1 MTGPTGTGTTTGGT
15 TTGGGETRV
24 ERDQIGEMTL
34 DARDLRGIH
43 THRAMDNFRLS
54 GRAVHPRLVRA
65 YALVKKACARA
76 NAETGWLDPGIA
88 GAIERASDE
97 VASGTHDALFSVD
110 ALQGGAGTSTNMAL
124 NEVLANRATELL
136 AEAEPSR
143 FPPDGAAAVSPLGHV
158 NLHQSTNDTYPTALK
173 VCLIGLVREAAGAAQ
188 ALQGAFQDKEKE
200 FARVVTVGRTE
211 TLPAV
216 PMTLGAEF
224 SGFAECVGRDRW
236 RAFKCEER
244 LRVVNLGG
252 TAVGTAL
259 AAPRRYVFRATD
271 ILREITGYPL
281 ARAENLVD
289 QTANAD
295 ALVEVAGIFQAAAS
309 NLVKVSR
316 DLRFLAHSGEILLPA
331 LQAGS
336 SIMPGK
342 VNPVILEAAI
352 QCGMRMR
359 ASLSLVAEAAS
370 QGTLQINE
378 YLPLVAD
385 AMIESLSLYAAAA
398 ETLARHV
405 AGIRADEAACALLLD
420 SNPMTV
426 TAFVPIVGYDG
437 ARDLLDGWKADARR
451 LPLRAFLSEKLG
463 GDTVARVLS
472 PAALTSLGFAGEP
485 GAAQLTAPNLTAPQP
500 GAPRREAAP
509 SDKGTTP

>member
-1 MTGPTGTGTTTGGT
+1 MESDTERAAPVTVT
-15 TTGGGETRV
+15 TRV

-34 DARDLRGIH
+34 DSFDLRGIH
-43 THRAMDNFRLS
+43 THRAMGNFRLS
-54 GRAVHPRLVRA
+54 GRAVSPRLIHS

-76 NAETGWLDPGIA
+76 NAETGWLDPVIA
-88 GAIERASDE
+88 GAIERAADE
-97 VASGTHDALFSVD
+97 VVSGSHDALFRID
-110 ALQGGAGTSTNMAL
+110 ALQGGAGTSTNMAV
-124 NEVLANRATELL
+124 NEVLAHRAGEII
-136 AEAEPSR
+136 SR
-143 FPPDGAAAVSPLGHV
+143 AVGTLDHV
-158 NLHQSTNDTYPTALK
+158 NLHQSTNDTYPTALR
-173 VCLIGLVREAAGAAQ
+173 VCLIRLTREAAAA
-188 ALQGAFQDKEKE
+188 AASLQGELQKKEKE
-200 FARVVTVGRTE
+200 FARIVTVGRTE
-211 TLPAV
+211 TRLAV

-224 SGFAECVGRDRW
+224 SGAAECVGRDRW

-309 NLVKVSR
+309 NLIKISR
-316 DLRFLAHSGEILLPA
+316 DLRFLAHEGELILPA
-331 LQAGS
+331 VQAGS

-359 ASLSLVAEAAS
+359 ASLSIVAEAAS

-378 YLPLVAD
+378 FLPLISD
-385 AMIESLSLYAAAA
+385 AMIESLELYAAAA
-398 ETLARHV
+398 GTLARHI
-405 AGIRADEAACALLLD
+405 ALIRADEDACARLVD
-420 SNPMTV
+420 HNPMTV

-437 ARDLLDGWKADARR
+437 ARNLLDGWHTDARG
-451 LPLRAFLSEKLG
+451 LSFRTYLIDRLG
-463 GDTVARVLS
+463 GETVARALS
-472 PAALTSLGFAGEP
+472 PAALTSLGFPDEP
-485 GAAQLTAPNLTAPQP
+485 SQ
-500 GAPRREAAP
+500 RRIQGKNP
-509 SDKGTTP
+509 